1 MEDLPS
7 VRATRIV
14 NERQKTYGH
23 PGDVYQLASVFWSVV
38 FGINVSP
45 HQVAECLALVKH
57 AREINADYPAD
68 FRDNRDDMAGYA
80 NVAQMI
86 HDHEKGD
93 DVQPKGDTKRSKN
106 VAST

>member
-7 VRATRIV
+7 TRATKIV
-14 NERQKTYGH
+14 NDRQKTYGH
-23 PGDVYQLASVFWSVV
+23 PADVYELAAVFWSVV
-38 FGINVSP
+38 FGQRVTV

-57 AREINADYPAD
+57 AREINANYPAD
-68 FRDNRDDMAGYA
+68 YRDNRDDMAGYA

-93 DVQPKGDTKRSKN
+93 DVHPKGSTKRGKN
-106 VAST
+106 VEGS